1 MNYFQRLFCSNASKT
16 LRFLHSACGWKD
28 WGEIAMPMKREA
40 PQKNLQQIAATEPYA
55 ILPVYTW
62 SVCSSWEF
70 EARQDKYIVEI
81 QKK

>member
-1 MNYFQRLFCSNASKT
+1 
-16 LRFLHSACGWKD
+16 
-28 WGEIAMPMKREA
+28 MPMKREA

-81 QKK
+81 QKNKERTKRSKCMIH